1 MTAVA
6 FDSYRIVKRLR
17 GAGFTE
23 DQAEAVTTAIQ
34 DSTTLDLS
42 NLAGKDQL
50 AALEAKMA
58 TKDQLAAL
66 EAKMATK
73 DQLAALEAKMATKD
87 QLAALEAKMATKDQ
101 LAALEAKMA
110 TKDQLAALEAK
121 MATQLVALNT
131 KVDLTAARLEERID
145 RRGAE
150 SDARMVRWVV
160 GTGIAAVLSLGG
172 VLAGATT
179 LILHALPA
187 TH

>member
-42 NLAGKDQL
+42 NLAG
-50 AALEAKMA
+50 
-58 TKDQLAAL
+58 KDQLAAL

>member
-34 DSTTLDLS
+34 DSASLDLS
-42 NLAGKDQL
+42 NLAG
-50 AALEAKMA
+50 
-58 TKDQLAAL
+58 
-66 EAKMATK
+66 
-73 DQLAALEAKMATKD
+73 
-87 QLAALEAKMATKDQ
+87 KDQ

>member
-42 NLAGKDQL
+42 NLAG
-50 AALEAKMA
+50 
-58 TKDQLAAL
+58 
-66 EAKMATK
+66 
-73 DQLAALEAKMATKD
+73 KD

>member
-1 MTAVA
+1 MDIGGSAMTAVA

-42 NLAGKDQL
+42 NLAG
-50 AALEAKMA
+50 
-58 TKDQLAAL
+58 KDQLAAL

>member
-1 MTAVA
+1 MDIGGSAMTAVA

-42 NLAGKDQL
+42 NLAG
-50 AALEAKMA
+50 
-58 TKDQLAAL
+58 
-66 EAKMATK
+66 
-73 DQLAALEAKMATKD
+73 KD

>member
-42 NLAGKDQL
+42 NLAG
-50 AALEAKMA
+50 
-58 TKDQLAAL
+58 
-66 EAKMATK
+66 
-73 DQLAALEAKMATKD
+73 
-87 QLAALEAKMATKDQ
+87 
-101 LAALEAKMA
+101 
-110 TKDQLAALEAK
+110 KDQLAALEAK

>member
-42 NLAGKDQL
+42 NLAG
-50 AALEAKMA
+50 
-58 TKDQLAAL
+58 
-66 EAKMATK
+66 
-73 DQLAALEAKMATKD
+73 
-87 QLAALEAKMATKDQ
+87 KDQ